1 MLQANHVIEAFPRA
15 LRHRILWRGFAMIAV
30 LMALSV
36 SLDLM
41 KERPN
46 FAKWKPSRGPASMG
60 ERERY

>member
-1 MLQANHVIEAFPRA
+1 
-15 LRHRILWRGFAMIAV
+15 
-30 LMALSV
+30 MALSV